1 MVSYNCNGLLYVTSG
16 RKTKMKTNRPTIALS
31 GGFDPPTKGQ
41 IAMIQEAAQMADV
54 VIILNSNEWCATR
67 RWDGKNFLPF
77 EKRKNIL
84 LQVPGVINVIPAEDS
99 DGTVC
104 KTLKSLKPDFFGNG
118 GTRTL
123 ENTPEVEVCK
133 EMGIG
138 MLFFLGKNHV
148 ISSEEVLSQA
158 ISLSQNNSNE

>member
-1 MVSYNCNGLLYVTSG
+1 MVSYICNGLLYVTSD

-41 IAMIQEAAQMADV
+41 IAMIQEAAQIADV
-54 VIILNSNEWCATR
+54 IIILNSDEWCASR
-67 RWDGKNFLPF
+67 RWNGKNFLPF
-77 EKRKNIL
+77 EKRKSIL
-84 LQVPGVINVIPAEDS
+84 LQVPGVIKVVSVEDE

-104 KTLKSLKPDFFGNG
+104 KTLKVLKPDFFGNG

-133 EMGIG
+133 KMGIG

-148 ISSEEVLSQA
+148 TSSEEILSQA
-158 ISLSQNNSNE
+158 VLLSQNNPDG